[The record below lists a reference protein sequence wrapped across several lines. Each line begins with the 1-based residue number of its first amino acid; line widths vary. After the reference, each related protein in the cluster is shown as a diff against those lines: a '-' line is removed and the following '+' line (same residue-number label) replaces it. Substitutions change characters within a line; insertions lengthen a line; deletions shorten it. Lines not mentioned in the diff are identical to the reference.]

1 MPSTDCPI
9 EFRLELTN
17 ERFQPYKW
25 AIYERSTGN
34 QLAYSENHTSRSGA
48 VDAVH
53 VVQAG
58 RVSYSVF
65 SSVGNDNVD
74 VVVLPHQGPERRDHG
89 AQLVQVPGQG
99 KRRGGEGARAPE
111 RRGRPLLRLHEGGVV
126 DPISRC
132 GLESSAA
139 LR

>member
-9 EFRLELTN
+9 EFHLELTN

-25 AIYERSTGN
+25 AVYERSTGN

-48 VDAVH
+48 VNAVH

-65 SSVGNDNVD
+65 SSVDSDNVTWWYFHIKG
-74 VVVLPHQGPERRDHG
+74 LNGEIMARSSYKYR
-89 AQLVQVPGQG
+89 AKASAEAAKELV
-99 KRRGGEGARAPE
+99 RLNAADAPFY
-111 RRGRPLLRLHEGGVV
+111 
-126 DPISRC
+126 DYTK
-132 GLESSAA
+132 AA
-139 LR
+139 